1 MKNWFSTVKLFTIAL
16 LEVMVLVACNQS
28 QAQEESPQQDVAGES
43 AQTIHGA
50 TPDKVVLDSIRAIA
64 MKADSLDRAQHDFDT
79 RLSDVNN
86 QLTETKRASSLYLLI
101 AFCCAAIA
109 LIVAIMACSKTRNIK
124 ARLDRHRKDI
134 DEQKLQLG
142 NMQYSLGNGH
152 SSTIRSTSTSDDY
165 YKLASRLS
173 SVELQLRSISQPN
186 NRIEDQQSHVIGQPV
201 IQTSNV
207 YFGTPSQA
215 QGDSAYFKKEFKHR
229 DSEVMFSA
237 VITGDN
243 AEFRPIEGDTAS
255 LGTLKSS
262 DTMKLAVQFEGCAP
276 SEANSMQVILPGI
289 AKFDGER
296 WYIRKKTLVRL
307 MK

>member
-1 MKNWFSTVKLFTIAL
+1 
-16 LEVMVLVACNQS
+16 
-28 QAQEESPQQDVAGES
+28 
-43 AQTIHGA
+43 
-50 TPDKVVLDSIRAIA
+50 
-64 MKADSLDRAQHDFDT
+64 
-79 RLSDVNN
+79 
-86 QLTETKRASSLYLLI
+86 
-101 AFCCAAIA
+101 
-109 LIVAIMACSKTRNIK
+109 MACSKTRNIK